1 MQVSAFLFLIYL
13 TLLPSGNIILNNV
26 RKRTVP
32 YWEDRYYAGN
42 ERIAWRL
49 RASG

>member
-13 TLLPSGNIILNNV
+13 TLSPPGNIILSNV

-32 YWEDRYYAGN
+32 YREDGYYAGN
-42 ERIAWRL
+42 
-49 RASG
+49 